1 MNADILQ
8 NMKLLSPELVLVFFL
23 VVLFT
28 VDSASEKCRKN
39 FVPLFIIIGACI
51 LSAVATCW
59 VAKSPPTVFF
69 SGLVANDSFAAFFR
83 YVFLFSCAAGAYLAF
98 GSREI
103 AKETRMEF
111 SLLLVCI
118 TFGLSLMAISTHLLM
133 LYIGIETVS
142 IISFVLAG
150 FKIDD
155 LRASEASFK
164 YFVFG
169 AFASALMLYGFSL
182 IYGLTG
188 SLQFGEIAQYV
199 QANLGNMPFLL
210 PLSLILVYAGL
221 AYKISSFPMHYWT
234 PDVYE
239 GSPTPVATFFS
250 IAPKAAGFAALLR
263 FFLDIL
269 SYDAASG
276 SWKAIGGETMVSTV
290 AVISA
295 ITMTL
300 GNLSAIGQNSVKRML
315 AYSSIA
321 HVGYMLMGM
330 LTLDTFGLGAIL
342 FYIVAYCAMNF
353 GAFWVVSIVADLK
366 GSDRLDAFRGLGWSM
381 PVLGVSMVIFLCSL
395 AGIPLFSG
403 FIAKVLIFGAIV
415 KTPGLLWLAV
425 LGVLNS
431 VVSLYY
437 YARILRELWL
447 EGKEPGSTS
456 ELSLYHGVALV
467 GLAIP
472 TVVMGLW
479 FAPVIRFVEKS
490 IATIL

>member
-1 MNADILQ
+1 
-8 NMKLLSPELVLVFFL
+8 
-23 VVLFT
+23 
-28 VDSASEKCRKN
+28 
-39 FVPLFIIIGACI
+39 
-51 LSAVATCW
+51 
-59 VAKSPPTVFF
+59 F
-69 SGLVANDSFAAFFR
+69 SAFFR
-83 YVFLFSCAAGAYLAF
+83 YVFLFSCAAGTYLAF
-98 GSREI
+98 GS
-103 AKETRMEF
+103 KELEKQNRMEF
-111 SLLLVCI
+111 SLLIVCV
-118 TFGLSLMAISTHLLM
+118 TFGMCLMAISTHLLM

-142 IISFVLAG
+142 ILSFVMAG
-150 FKIDD
+150 FKSED

-164 YFVFG
+164 YFIFG

-188 SLQFGEIAQYV
+188 SLQYGEIAQYV
-199 QANLGNMPFLL
+199 QANLGNMPYLL
-210 PLSLILVYAGL
+210 PLSLILVYSGL
-221 AYKISSFPMHYWT
+221 AYKISAFPMHFWT

-239 GSPTPVATFFS
+239 GSPTPVASFFS
-250 IAPKAAGFAALLR
+250 VGPKAAGFAAILR

-276 SWKAIGGETMVSTV
+276 SWKAIGGEQLVSVV
-290 AVISA
+290 AIISA
-295 ITMTL
+295 ITMTV

-321 HVGYMLMGM
+321 HVGYMLMGI

-342 FYIVAYCAMNF
+342 FYIIAYCAMNF

-381 PVLGVSMVIFLCSL
+381 PVLGVTMVIFLASL
-395 AGIPLFSG
+395 AGIPMFSG
-403 FIAKVLIFGAIV
+403 FIGKMLIFGAIV

-437 YARILRELWL
+437 YAKILRELWL
-447 EGKEPGSTS
+447 EGREPGNPS
-456 ELSLYHGVALV
+456 ELSIYHGVALV

-472 TVVMGLW
+472 TVVLGLW
-479 FAPVIRFVEKS
+479 FAPVIHFVERS